1 MLNFRNTN
9 ILFGALAILLIG
21 FHIFH
26 GGISFF
32 FYPALLF
39 IYSWVLFYG
48 CAYVGSNFF
57 LPVICSSTTG
67 RKEIA
72 LSFDDGP
79 APSYTPEILAILR
92 EEAVKA
98 AFFCIGNRITGNEKI
113 FRQLHEEGH
122 VIGNHS
128 YSHHFWFDLFSSRKM
143 LADLKKMDNTMSAVT
158 GLQPRLFRPP
168 YGVINPNLK
177 AAILR
182 GGYTPIG
189 WSVRSLDTVI
199 KDEQKLL
206 KKINDAIKP
215 GAILLFHDTSQT
227 TLAILPGFIREVK
240 ERGYEIVRLDK
251 MLNLQAYV

>member
-9 ILFGALAILLIG
+9 ILFGALTILLIG
-21 FHIFH
+21 LHIFH

-32 FYPALLF
+32 VYPVLLF

-57 LPVICSSTTG
+57 LPVICAAKTDK
-67 RKEIA
+67 KEIA

-79 APSYTPEILAILR
+79 AADYTGEILAILR
-92 EEAVKA
+92 EEKVPA
-98 AFFCIGNRITGNEKI
+98 AFFCIGSRIAGNEKI
-113 FRQLHEEGH
+113 LRQLQEEGH

-128 YSHHFWFDLFSSRKM
+128 YSHHFWFDLFSSKKM
-143 LADLKKMDNTMSAVT
+143 LDDLKMMDSVLSAVT

-177 AAILR
+177 RAILR

-189 WSVRSLDTVI
+189 WNVRSLDTVI
-199 KDEQKLL
+199 KNEQKLL
-206 KKINDAIKP
+206 KKIDAAIKP
-215 GAILLFHDTSQT
+215 GAILLFHDTSRT
-227 TLAILPGFIREVK
+227 TLAILPGFIRQVK

-251 MLNLQAYV
+251 MLNLQAYA